1 MVVNR
6 WQYFQ
11 SGNRYLMDSQRPTSE
26 GVRRVLDA
34 ASRRAGGALAESVC
48 AAHVLL
54 ALWEDESRA
63 HEILRQAGVTEES
76 VGSYLS
82 ACRDDET
89 TSPGDAGQSEIVK
102 DALRIAQSLAGQ
114 LGRHAELGT
123 EHLLMGLVE
132 SDSSLA
138 AWLAEQGMT
147 AESLREGMVEAQG
160 LSDEPIAVDLQ
171 LRPAIRTARE
181 TVRVD
186 RILDAAANR
195 CREGLRVVE
204 DFARFVLDDAHLSR
218 LLKEQRHDLA
228 AALRLLPADRM
239 LAARDTAGDVG
250 TSVQTAAEQHRE
262 HAADVVRANCKR
274 VEESLRTLEE
284 YSKTERPDAAERFE
298 SLRYRF
304 YTLEQ
309 AITQTFRAR
318 ERLKDARLYL
328 LVTDRIC
335 PRGAGPLIREALQG
349 GVDVV
354 QLREKQMPDGRLLD
368 LAKSVREWT
377 AAADALFIVNDRP
390 DVAALCDADGVHLGQ
405 DDMPVRDARQ
415 IVGGDKLIGVST
427 HTIEQARQAVLDGA
441 DYLGVGPVFPSKTKA
456 FKDFPGLAFVRQV
469 AAEITRPWYPLGGI
483 DEENVGDVIAAG
495 ASRVAVSAAIT
506 SAADPRSIALQLR
519 NSSF

>member
-1 MVVNR
+1 
-6 WQYFQ
+6 
-11 SGNRYLMDSQRPTSE
+11 
-26 GVRRVLDA
+26 
-34 ASRRAGGALAESVC
+34 
-48 AAHVLL
+48 
-54 ALWEDESRA
+54 
-63 HEILRQAGVTEES
+63 
-76 VGSYLS
+76 
-82 ACRDDET
+82 
-89 TSPGDAGQSEIVK
+89 
-102 DALRIAQSLAGQ
+102 
-114 LGRHAELGT
+114 
-123 EHLLMGLVE
+123 
-132 SDSSLA
+132 
-138 AWLAEQGMT
+138 
-147 AESLREGMVEAQG
+147 MVEAQG

-204 DFARFVLDDAHLSR
+204 DFARFVLDDEHLSR

-228 AALRLLPADRM
+228 AALGLLPADRM

-250 TSVQTAAEQHRE
+250 TNVQTAAEQHRE

-284 YSKTERPDAAERFE
+284 YSKTERPDASDRFE

-304 YTLEQ
+304 YTIEQ
-309 AITQTFRAR
+309 ALTQTFRSR
-318 ERLKDARLYL
+318 DRLADARLYL
-328 LVTDRIC
+328 LVTDRLC

-354 QLREKQMPDGRLLD
+354 QLRERQMPDGRLLD

-377 AAADALFIVNDRP
+377 AAANALFIVNDRP

-427 HTIEQARQAVLDGA
+427 HTIQQARQAVLDGA
-441 DYLGVGPVFPSKTKA
+441 DYLGVGPVFPSQTKD
-456 FKDFPGLAFVRQV
+456 FDEFPGLAFVREV

-483 DEENVGDVIAAG
+483 TQGNIQQVIDAG
-495 ASRVAVSAAIT
+495 ASRAAVSAVIAGSEDPAGT
-506 SAADPRSIALQLR
+506 AATIANELRSPR
-519 NSSF
+519 